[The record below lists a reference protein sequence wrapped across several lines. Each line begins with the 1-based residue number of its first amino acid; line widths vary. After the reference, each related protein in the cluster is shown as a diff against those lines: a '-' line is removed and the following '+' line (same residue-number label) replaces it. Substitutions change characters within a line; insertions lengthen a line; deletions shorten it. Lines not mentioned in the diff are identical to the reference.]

1 MISFPD
7 LWQLLYRHGATNI
20 YRDECMQLWDSLTT
34 QQKEQ
39 LFSSISQK
47 LQKQKFVHY
56 NPLIAMQNNIRT
68 ITAAEPAFLSGPEQ
82 NACFRQGIPIVQ
94 VRYNDRYLICTRQTM
109 QQFGLEYVREW
120 LPVE

>member
-34 QQKEQ
+34 QQKKQ

-68 ITAAEPAFLSGPEQ
+68 IARAEPVNLNGTARGGRMLEEGTAFI
-82 NACFRQGIPIVQ
+82 AC
-94 VRYNDRYLICTRQTM
+94 YNGQYGLYSLQDIDDFHM
-109 QQFGLEYVREW
+109 QIKMD
-120 LPVE
+120 